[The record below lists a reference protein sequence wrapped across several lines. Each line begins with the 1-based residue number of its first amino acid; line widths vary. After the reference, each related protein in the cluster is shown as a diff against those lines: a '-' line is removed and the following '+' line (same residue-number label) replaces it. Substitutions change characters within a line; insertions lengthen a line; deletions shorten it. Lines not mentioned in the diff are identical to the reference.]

1 MTKLRKYLISCPWL
15 NSQSIWFHAHD
26 YIQTVSSCR
35 KAFCF
40 SFEVQQYKSSALPTS
55 HFSFFYSLSRLSFT
69 LHFKGRRWL
78 GCICDIRCLQE
89 LLPWGWNKLQVHHHH
104 TPQLLLQSSMNWLD
118 ACFPTPETIILRQ
131 YMLHSDSKCFSQCM
145 LHSVNA
151 PLWKY
156 MLHSYIICLHWA
168 STNCSSERVHT
179 YSDSIYRND
188 LPSITVQDYK
198 NMYFSRQY
206 TPSVRQYICSPTQ
219 CTWVHSDNIC
229 LQ

>member
-1 MTKLRKYLISCPWL
+1 MTRMYLWHSLPSRAFTMRMEQAAGPPSPHTTASAAVKHELAGCMLSYPW
-15 NSQSIWFHAHD
+15 NHHT
-26 YIQTVSSCR
+26 QTVHAS
-35 KAFCF
+35 
-40 SFEVQQYKSSALPTS
+40 
-55 HFSFFYSLSRLSFT
+55 
-69 LHFKGRRWL
+69 
-78 GCICDIRCLQE
+78 
-89 LLPWGWNKLQVHHHH
+89 
-104 TPQLLLQSSMNWLD
+104 
-118 ACFPTPETIILRQ
+118 LRQ

-156 MLHSYIICLHWA
+156 MLHSYIICLHWD

-206 TPSVRQYICSPTQ
+206 TPSVRQYICSSTQ